1 MTRRRRLFV
10 IAVLVVLVV
19 VPGTLLVS
27 ETALRAVVAFA
38 ARQLPG
44 LEVDDVRGRL
54 LTGVSADRVFWRGAG
69 GVKVT
74 VTDFASRWRAWHAL
88 SGRLHLQTLAASK
101 VAVTLPARDPDAAER
116 PRSPW
121 RLPDFELPIVLRVGA
136 LAVDRVTVSR
146 GGTMLIDAH
155 AVSATDLYGDP
166 RLLSAG
172 RVSASGA
179 PLSLAAAISVQ
190 PRGDWPISVSG
201 NGTLAL
207 DGRPPIMAGIEAD
220 GALASE
226 LDVVVRA
233 RSDGGLVF
241 EGRVSRLL
249 DSPRVRG
256 KLALDDVAVEP
267 WVAALPGAR
276 VAGAFELDGGY
287 ENLLVNGAGT
297 VRMPDWPD
305 AAVELDLSWGSRLL
319 GIRRLQISGDG
330 IEGPVTV
337 VGHLDWTGAAPSGA
351 ARVSWQGLNWPPG
364 DHDGPWRSAQG
375 TATVEFRA
383 KRADVTVDAQLGASP
398 DGRVI
403 ADGDIEW
410 QEGASPTI
418 RLTADWTDLALFNL
432 ESGQGELAAQGTL
445 DEWRGSVTTTLTPP
459 AVGPLAITLQARGGR
474 SRLVASGLQVRGLG
488 GTAIGDGTVSW
499 SDGVRADVQ
508 LRATGMDLA
517 RLPPGWPGSLDGT
530 LDASIVGTHWAVA
543 LSDGE
548 GRIRDR
554 PLRADA
560 EVAGVAGTI
569 ERVAATL
576 DVGDSH
582 AEIAGRWAPDL
593 DLTWRIDAP
602 DVAALLP
609 GAAGRLQAN
618 GALRGDATAP
628 ALAFDVDGADLA
640 YAGYAAGRVRGRG
653 EIDLGAGAGAA
664 DAELLIERAEAGGR
678 TFDRTHAR
686 VGGTRDALTI
696 RVDADALGSHAVF
709 ALAGAW
715 RDRGFAGRVQEAT
728 LTNPDEPPWVI
739 NRAARFDANAERI
752 TLAPVCWRQRE
763 TTNEVC
769 GELSWVTDESL
780 VANASLTGLP
790 LQDLS
795 RWLPTGF
802 QYSGRLSGNAE
813 LEWAAGEAPTARGEL
828 AVSAGQW
835 RQFVRGEPVALLN
848 WESARVRGRIDAS
861 TLHATA
867 GFSLVE
873 GGNLDAELR
882 LPLFDTAEGAAEARP
897 FRTHVAGQ
905 FSDLDLL
912 PAFIP
917 DIGTVSGRVRADLLV
932 TGTLSDPVFDGS
944 LAIEDG
950 VTTIPRLGLSLTDL
964 GLALQGTRAG
974 LGLRGT
980 VTSGDGHLEFDG
992 QFDIT
997 DGRLSGTSRLTGQSF
1012 RAMNMPE
1019 FQVDVS
1025 PDIGIEIA
1033 GHSVAVEG
1041 EVRIPSARISPRD
1054 FEGQVTVSADEIL
1067 VDEPVDE
1074 EANPWRISS
1083 RVRIV
1088 LGDVSFDGFG
1098 LTGDVTGSL
1107 TAVDEPD
1114 RPTRG
1119 TGELSIT
1126 DGRYQ
1131 AWGQQLDIEFGRLL
1145 FAGGPLTH
1153 PGLSVRAVREI
1164 QDVTVGVDVRG
1175 TLREPELHLFSDPPM
1190 PQAELMSWL
1199 VLGSPL
1205 NQATGAEQQLLDRT
1219 RNTAG
1224 LAGGE
1229 MVARE
1234 LGRRLGLSDVAIDRG
1249 TTPDEAALVIGH
1261 YLSPRLYIGYGIG
1274 LFDPANS
1281 IRLRYHLHRNWTI
1294 EAETGPRADSTDL
1307 LWTIER

>member
-1 MTRRRRLFV
+1 MDGV
-10 IAVLVVLVV
+10 
-19 VPGTLLVS
+19 
-27 ETALRAVVAFA
+27 
-38 ARQLPG
+38 Q
-44 LEVDDVRGRL
+44 GRL
-54 LTGVSADRVFWRGAG
+54 LTGISADRVRWRSAG
-69 GVKVT
+69 GAEVT
-74 VTDFASRWRAWHAL
+74 VTDLASRWRAWHAL
-88 SGRLHLQTLAASK
+88 SGRLNLQTLYATH
-101 VAVTLPARDPDAAER
+101 VAVTLPVRDPDAPSR
-116 PRSPW
+116 PREAW
-121 RLPDFELPIVLRVGA
+121 RLPDIELPIVVRVGE

-146 GGTMLIDAH
+146 DGALLVDAH
-155 AVSATDLYGDP
+155 TVTATDLYGDP
-166 RLLSAG
+166 RLFSAA

-179 PLSLAAAISVQ
+179 ALSFAAAISVQ
-190 PRGDWPISVSG
+190 PRGDWPLSVSG
-201 NGTLAL
+201 NGAISL
-207 DGRPPIMAGIEAD
+207 DGRPSVTAGLEAD
-220 GALASE
+220 GALRSE
-226 LDVVVRA
+226 LDIVVRA
-233 RSDGGLVF
+233 RSDGGAVF
-241 EGRVSRLL
+241 DGSVRDLLGSPRLL
-249 DSPRVRG
+249 G
-256 KLALDDVAVEP
+256 TLALDDVAIGP
-267 WVAALPGAR
+267 WVKALPGVR

-287 ENLLVNGAGT
+287 ENLAANGAGT
-297 VRMPDWPD
+297 VRIPGWPD
-305 AAVELDLSWGSRLL
+305 AAVELDLNWGNRLL
-319 GIRRLQISGDG
+319 GIRRLQVSGDG
-330 IEGPVTV
+330 IEGPVTID
-337 VGHLDWTGAAPSGA
+337 GHVDWTGAAPSGA
-351 ARVSWQGLNWPPG
+351 AHANWRGLNWPP
-364 DHDGPWRSAQG
+364 DDFDGPWRSADG
-375 TATVEFRA
+375 TATVTFGA
-383 KRADVTVDAQLGASP
+383 KRAVAAVDAQFGASP
-398 DGRVI
+398 DGRVV
-403 ADGDIEW
+403 ANGELEW
-410 QEGASPTI
+410 QNSASPTI
-418 RLTADWTDLALFNL
+418 RVNADWANLALFNL
-432 ESGQGELAAQGTL
+432 EGSRGELAAEGTL
-445 DEWRGSVTTTLTPP
+445 DEWRGTVATTLTPP
-459 AVGPLAITLQARGGR
+459 AVGPLAITLKARGDR
-474 SRLVASGLQVRGLG
+474 SRLAASGIRVQGLG
-488 GTAIGDGTVSW
+488 GTASGDGTLSW
-499 SDGVRADVQ
+499 SDGVRADVR
-508 LRATGMDLA
+508 LRATGLDVA
-517 RLPPGWPGSLDGT
+517 RLPPSWPGQLDGT
-530 LDASIVGTHWAVA
+530 FDASVVGARWSVA

-548 GRIRDR
+548 GRVRDR

-560 EVAGVAGTI
+560 EIVGVAGTI
-569 ERVAATL
+569 ERLAVAL
-576 DVGDSH
+576 NVGDAH
-582 AEIAGRWAPDL
+582 AEIAGRWAPTL

-602 DVAALLP
+602 DIAALLP
-609 GAAGRLQAN
+609 GATGRLQ
-618 GALRGDATAP
+618 GHGSLSGDGDAP

-640 YAGYAAGRVRGRG
+640 YADYAAGRVRGRG
-653 EIDLGAGAGAA
+653 AIDLGAETGAA
-664 DAELLIERAEAGGR
+664 DAELLIERVDIGER
-678 TFDRTHAR
+678 TFDRTQVSVA
-686 VGGTRDALTI
+686 GTRNALTVS
-696 RVDADALGSHAVF
+696 VDADALGSTASL

-715 RDRGFAGRVQEAT
+715 RDGAFTGRVREAT
-728 LTNPDEPPWVI
+728 FTNPDESPWAI
-739 NRAARFDANAERI
+739 NRAARLDAGAQRV
-752 TLAPVCWRQRE
+752 TLGSVCWQQRE

-769 GELSWVTDESL
+769 GDLDWVAGESL

-813 LEWAAGEAPTARGEL
+813 LEWPSGEALSARGEL
-828 AVSAGQW
+828 SVSEGQW
-835 RQFVRGEPVALLN
+835 RQFVRGEPVALLS
-848 WESARVRGRIDAS
+848 WESARVSGQVAGS

-873 GGNLDAELR
+873 GGNLDAELQ
-882 LPLFDTAEGAAEARP
+882 LPLFDTAEGAADARP
-897 FRTHVAGQ
+897 FRTHIAGQ

-917 DIGTVSGRVRADLLV
+917 DIGTVSGLVRADLRV

-964 GLALQGTRAG
+964 GLALQGTRTG
-974 LGLRGT
+974 LGLRGA
-980 VTSGDGHLEFDG
+980 VTSGDGQLKFDG
-992 QFDIT
+992 RFDVT
-997 DGRLSGTSRLTGQSF
+997 DGQLSGSSRLTGESF

-1033 GHSVAVEG
+1033 GHAVSVDG
-1041 EVRIPSARISPRD
+1041 EVRIPFARISPRD

-1067 VDEPVDE
+1067 LDEPVDE
-1074 EANPWRISS
+1074 EKNPWRISS
-1083 RVRIV
+1083 RIRIV

-1107 TAVDEPD
+1107 TAIDEPD

-1119 TGELSIT
+1119 TGELSVT

-1234 LGRRLGLSDVAIDRG
+1234 LGRRLGLSDVGIDRG
-1249 TTPDEAALVIGH
+1249 TTPEEAALVIGH